1 MSVPPPV
8 APEIC
13 VLCGASL
20 HVGEE
25 RCREC
30 DLWIGVDGPGVRRP
44 LPRLPILAMVAGIAA
59 VWCITL
65 GLAAVLG

>member
-1 MSVPPPV
+1 MTTPPPV

-20 HVGEE
+20 CTGAE
-25 RCREC
+25 RCPEC

-44 LPRLPILAMVAGIAA
+44 LPRLPLLAMVAGIAA
-59 VWCITL
+59 VWFVTL